1 MLSFRH
7 RRNKRREK
15 PRSLGTSHAPHTNYP
30 RVRHAPIA
38 ASAQREV
45 VATAATELAGGL
57 GAMLGWAVERE
68 ADPSLDSRTI
78 RIDFADGAANRVELA
93 APAGDGFTIG
103 GGGAHAIAIRSGSE
117 RGLIHA
123 GADFLRRLGARF
135 APGVAPEYP
144 RVDAARVLAV
154 EPYCVEPAFAR
165 RAFVSDIMTWNYS
178 FPDRLALHLRHDR
191 EFIPWMARRGIN
203 AFSFIRHAHD
213 TRLRIDEIAPLFRAH
228 GIAAEYGGHVLQ
240 VLLARER
247 FEHEPELF
255 PAADDGARSA
265 GGNLCVSNPAAV
277 DAVRDGA
284 LRYVEEY
291 PENELLHIWGADVR
305 AGAWCRCGQCRE
317 LPPQL
322 QYMEVVNAIAHSL
335 CERLGAKAPPVAYLA
350 YHDTIEPHRGL
361 RPLPNVW
368 FEWAPRERCYSHAI
382 DDPDCETNP
391 RYFDTLKR
399 YIELFEGRGHIF
411 EYYADAILFGGLAFA
426 TPAIVAR
433 DLRAYRAL
441 GITSVTCLTFG
452 AFSVLAYPAN
462 LETFVRCARDVS
474 ADPEVARD
482 ETAARRHPRCAPAMT
497 AAYRAVERA
506 SRLVLDYADVM
517 QPVMGPVRARRKRG
531 ELAQAGSAMRE
542 AVAAAETIARSG
554 AEPLARAE
562 QQLWQYTAEVL
573 EALSDYLAAGDLAGP
588 ERTSAGERAV
598 ARASAA
604 IEIVR
609 GVDLELRGTWGAY
622 DLEWIR
628 EMWLYTLRRG
638 LERERP
644 ADQETL

>member
-1 MLSFRH
+1 M
-7 RRNKRREK
+7 
-15 PRSLGTSHAPHTNYP
+15 PRSLGTSHAPHTKYP

-38 ASAQREV
+38 VDAHGEV
-45 VATAATELAGGL
+45 VATAASEIAGGL
-57 GAMLGWAVERE
+57 GTMLGRAIERE
-68 ADPSLDSRTI
+68 ADPSLDSLTL
-78 RIDFADGAANRVELA
+78 RIDFADGAVNRVELA
-93 APAGDGFTIG
+93 VPAGDGFAIG
-103 GGGAHAIAIRSGSE
+103 RAGAHAVAIRSGSE

-123 GADFLRRLGARF
+123 GADLLGRIGACF

-144 RVDAARVLAV
+144 RVDEARVLAI
-154 EPYCVEPAFAR
+154 EPYRVEPAFAR
-165 RAFVSDIMTWNYS
+165 RAFVSDIMTWNYG
-178 FPDRLALHLRHDR
+178 FPDRLALHLRHDH

-203 AFSFIRHAHD
+203 AFSYIRHAHD
-213 TRLRIDEIAPLFRAH
+213 TRLRIDEIAPLLRAH

-240 VLLARER
+240 ILLARER
-247 FEHEPELF
+247 FEREPELF
-255 PAADDGARSA
+255 PAGEDGTRMAR
-265 GGNLCVSNPAAV
+265 GNLCVSNPAAV
-277 DAVRDGA
+277 DAVRDAA
-284 LRYVEEY
+284 LRYVQEY

-322 QYMEVVNAIAHSL
+322 QYMEVVNAIAQSL
-335 CERLGAKAPPVAYLA
+335 YEHRGAKSPPVAYLA

-426 TPAIVAR
+426 TPAVVAR

-462 LETFVRCARDVS
+462 LEAFVRLARDVS
-474 ADPEVARD
+474 ADSDAARD
-482 ETAARRHPRCAPAMT
+482 ETAAQRHPRCARAMT

-506 SRLVLDYADVM
+506 SRMVLDYADVM
-517 QPVMGPVRARRKRG
+517 QPAMGLDRARRKRG
-531 ELAQAGSAMRE
+531 ELARAGAAMRE
-542 AVAAAETIARSG
+542 AVSAAETIARSG
-554 AEPLARAE
+554 TEPLARAE
-562 QQLWQYTAEVL
+562 QQLWQYSAEVL
-573 EALSDYLAAGDLAGP
+573 EALSDYLAACELSGA
-588 ERTSAGERAV
+588 ERTSAGERAI
-598 ARASAA
+598 ARAAAA

-609 GVDLELRGTWGAY
+609 GIDLELRGTWGAY

-628 EMWLYTLRRG
+628 EFWLSGLRSR
-638 LERERP
+638 LENKRP
-644 ADQETL
+644 ADEEIF

>member
-15 PRSLGTSHAPHTNYP
+15 LRSLGTSHAPHERFP

-38 ASAQREV
+38 ARAHDEV
-45 VATAATELAGGL
+45 VATAASELAGGL
-57 GAMLGWAVERE
+57 GALLGRAVERA
-68 ADPSLDSRTI
+68 ADPSLDSRTM
-78 RIDFADGAANRVELA
+78 RIDFADDVAGPAALA
-93 APAGDGFTIG
+93 APAGDGFAIG
-103 GGGAHAIAIRSGSE
+103 RAGERAIAFRAGSE

-123 GADFLRRLGARF
+123 AADLLGRVGARF

-144 RVDAARVLAV
+144 RVDEARILAI
-154 EPYCVEPAFAR
+154 EPYRVEPAFAR

-203 AFSFIRHAHD
+203 AFSYIRHAHD
-213 TRLRIDEIAPLFRAH
+213 TRLRIDEIAPLLGAH
-228 GIAAEYGGHVLQ
+228 GIASEYGGHVLQ
-240 VLLARER
+240 ILLARDR
-247 FEHEPELF
+247 FQSEPELF
-255 PAADDGARSA
+255 PAGDDGQRMAH
-265 GGNLCVSNPAAV
+265 GNLCISNPAAV
-277 DAVRDGA
+277 QAVRDAA
-284 LRYVEEY
+284 LRYVDVY
-291 PENELLHIWGADVR
+291 PENELLHIWGADVW

-322 QYMEVVNAIAHSL
+322 QYMEVVNAIAQSL
-335 CERLGAKAPPVAYLA
+335 GERRGTNAPPVAYLA

-382 DDPDCETNP
+382 DDPECETNP
-391 RYFDTLKR
+391 RYFHTLER
-399 YIELFEGRGHIF
+399 YIDLFKGRGHVF

-433 DLRAYRAL
+433 DLRAYKKL

-452 AFSVLAYPAN
+452 AFSVLAYPVN
-462 LETFVRCARDVS
+462 LEAFVRCARDVN
-474 ADPEVARD
+474 ADPQAARD
-482 ETAARRHPRCAPAMT
+482 ETAAGRHPRCAPAMT

-517 QPVMGPVRARRKRG
+517 RPVKQQDKARRKRS
-531 ELAQAGSAMRE
+531 ELARAGATMRE

-554 AEPLARAE
+554 GEPLARAE
-562 QQLWQYTAEVL
+562 QQLWQYSAEVL
-573 EALSDYLAAGDLAGP
+573 EALSDYLAANELAGAG
-588 ERTSAGERAV
+588 RTAAGERAIGRI
-598 ARASAA
+598 ADA
-604 IEIVR
+604 IQIIR
-609 GVDLELRGTWGAY
+609 GIDLEIKGTWGAY

-628 EMWLYTLRRG
+628 EIWLNALRRG
-638 LERERP
+638 LEPQQP
-644 ADQETL
+644 ASEENM